1 MNRTTKLAIG
11 LTATALT
18 LAAIAPVIAQ
28 DRDGRRGF
36 ERGEHQV
43 TRASHHRGERGDRM
57 GRMITLMETF
67 DANQDGDLTQEE
79 IDTTRAERLA
89 TFDTDGDGSLTLE
102 EFQALWLDAMRER
115 MVDQF
120 QAHDDDGDGQVTAA
134 EFGERFAN
142 IVDRRDTNGDGV
154 LNADDM
160 RRGGPRGGPNA
171 PAE

>member
-1 MNRTTKLAIG
+1 MKRTAKLAIG
-11 LTATALT
+11 LTVTALT

-28 DRDGRRGF
+28 DRGGRHGF
-36 ERGEHQV
+36 ERGDGKV
-43 TRASHHRGERGDRM
+43 TRASHHRGERGDRR
-57 GRMITLMETF
+57 GRMLNFMETF

-89 TFDTDGDGSLTLE
+89 TFDADGDGSLTLE

-120 QAHDDDGDGQVTAA
+120 QTHDDDGDGQVTAE
-134 EFGERFAN
+134 EFGGRFAN
-142 IVDRRDTNGDGV
+142 IVERRDTNGDGV
-154 LNADDM
+154 LNADDL
-160 RRGGPRGGPNA
+160 RRGGSRGGSDT